1 MLFRSTDRETEAS
14 CEQNAFPVAI
24 IGAAA
29 WSVSSGQPEV
39 LFCGHQQPPHSSRT
53 TDSIPAHH
61 QPQTFITH
69 SQSSFPSPLVS
80 KMEIIAVSTS
90 LDYWED
96 EDGPYRYTIYY
107 KILALFPMLCNTPL
121 SLCYTNS
128 LYTPLTHP
136 SLSHALA

>member
-1 MLFRSTDRETEAS
+1 MVFIVIVMGFHDGLNYVFKYSGERWAYVHLTDRETEAS

-29 WSVSSGQPEV
+29 WSVSSGKPEV

-96 EDGPYRYTIYY
+96 EDGPYRYNI
-107 KILALFPMLCNTPL
+107 
-121 SLCYTNS
+121 
-128 LYTPLTHP
+128 
-136 SLSHALA
+136 

>member
-1 MLFRSTDRETEAS
+1 MYVHLTDRETEAS

-24 IGAAA
+24 MEAAA
-29 WSVSSGQPEV
+29 QSVSSGQPEV

-69 SQSSFPSPLVS
+69 SQSSFPSPLVH
-80 KMEIIAVSTS
+80 KTEIRAASTS

-96 EDGPYRYTIYY
+96 EGSHSRY
-107 KILALFPMLCNTPL
+107 NV
-121 SLCYTNS
+121 
-128 LYTPLTHP
+128 
-136 SLSHALA
+136 